1 MKYSPYKIVLVII
14 DYILI
19 RVSFSAA
26 LQLRGISYVSGA
38 AWWDYMQSPE
48 FIFFFFYSF
57 FIILIFQSKSLY
69 KIDVVLSRSQQ
80 IVALFNTFFYA
91 IIGLAVI
98 AYFIHSTW
106 IIDSR
111 LAVTYF
117 SLLGFLS
124 VAGYRI
130 FVFRPLFMY
139 LGKKKILQK
148 NILIVG
154 TNLEA
159 RNFALQLSVDNIY
172 GLKLIG
178 FADSK
183 LPVGSKVFE
192 QFAILGRIKEVPA
205 LVEKYQIR
213 EIIVSVS
220 DVSTEQLLRIIDTC
234 KKSSAQVRV
243 TSTLFDVI
251 HKKVLPEAYFNIP
264 LAKLANTEMSMG
276 GLVFKRIADIIISAF
291 ALIFFSPFL
300 LLIAMIIKLTSKG
313 PVFYQQVRIGKDG
326 MEFNFYKFRSM
337 FLNSDGDDERVKR
350 AKEFIQQGKSIGN
363 GSTKIVSSHRITSIG
378 TFLRKTS
385 IDELPQLF
393 NVLKGDMSLVGPRPC
408 LPYEYEVYDE
418 WHKRRVAVLPGCT
431 GLWQVSS
438 RSEVGFDD
446 MVLLD
451 LYYIDNMSP
460 WFDMQLILK
469 TIPVMIFGRGAE

>member
-1 MKYSPYKIVLVII
+1 MKYPRYKIILVIL
-14 DYILI
+14 DYLLV
-19 RVSFSAA
+19 RVAFSAA
-26 LQLRGISYVSGA
+26 LQLRGISYVSGQ

-57 FIILIFQSKSLY
+57 FIILVFQSKSLY
-69 KIDVVLSRSQQ
+69 KIDIALSRSQQ
-80 IVALFNTFFYA
+80 VVALFNSFFYA

-98 AYFIHSTW
+98 AYFIHSPW

-124 VAGYRI
+124 IAVYRI
-130 FVFRPLFMY
+130 LIFRPIFMF
-139 LGKKKILQK
+139 LGKKQILQK

-159 RNFALQLSVDNIY
+159 RNFAIQFSVNNIY

-178 FADSK
+178 FVDNHI
-183 LPVGSKVFE
+183 PVGSRVFE
-192 QFAILGRIKEVPA
+192 HFEILGRVKDIPVVVDKHR
-205 LVEKYQIR
+205 IR

-220 DVSTEQLLRIIDTC
+220 DVSTEQLLHIIDVC

-243 TSTLFDVI
+243 TSALFDII
-251 HKKVLPEAYFNIP
+251 HKKVLSEAYFNIP
-264 LAKLANTEMSMG
+264 LARLANSETSAG
-276 GLVFKRIADIIISAF
+276 RLVFKRFSDIVFSTVAI
-291 ALIFFSPFL
+291 LCLSPFL
-300 LLIAMIIKLTSKG
+300 LMIALIIKITSKG
-313 PVFYQQVRIGKDG
+313 PVFYHQVRIGKDG
-326 MEFNFYKFRSM
+326 KKFKFYKFRSM
-337 FLNSDGDDERVKR
+337 ILGSDDDGDRVRKV
-350 AKEFIQQGKSIGN
+350 KEFIQNGKSKGN
-363 GSTKIVSSHRITSIG
+363 GSTKIVNSNRITSIG
-378 TFLRKTS
+378 AFLRKTS

-418 WHKRRVAVLPGCT
+418 WHKRRVSILPGCT

-460 WFDMQLILK
+460 WLDMQLILK
-469 TIPVMIFGRGAE
+469 TIPVMAFGKGAQ